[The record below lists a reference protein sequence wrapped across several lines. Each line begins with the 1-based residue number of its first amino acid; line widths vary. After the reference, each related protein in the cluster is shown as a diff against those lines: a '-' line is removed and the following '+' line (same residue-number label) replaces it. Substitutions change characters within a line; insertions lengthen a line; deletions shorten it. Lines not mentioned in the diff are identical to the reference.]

1 MKKILFAALLS
12 AALLGGVPAFAQQTP
27 VTTANY
33 NLAEQFSPKK
43 INRMVYSTVIRPNW
57 FEKSD
62 KFWYEWRSSNGTEYF
77 VVDPVA
83 KTKKPIFNLENLA
96 MQLTEITHD
105 PFDAQHIPIKNLEL
119 KDDKTFTFD
128 IQSKMEVEKKVK
140 DKDKKKEDKAGEKGP
155 KKRPEME
162 KKVFHFEY
170 DLASG
175 RLTDVSDKE
184 PEKDFP
190 RWSNIAPDS
199 SCVVYAKGYDLYYTD
214 MANLRKLMEDEK
226 DSTVVEHRLTTDGT
240 KDCPYGG
247 NNYDGAGDRDST
259 KRYGVPAIWSPN
271 SRYFVLEKYDMSNI
285 KDMWV
290 INALSNPRPT
300 IETYKYQLPGE
311 PGPKSYMML
320 FDMQDKTN
328 RTLKVEAFK
337 DQNTSVSVKPRKNSD
352 RYKKFH
358 SYVWEGT
365 NDMFYLARMSRD
377 LHKLDIC
384 SLTLGADSAKVLIEE
399 RLNTYIDVTDF
410 NLVNGGK
417 EIIRMSEKNGWSHL
431 YLYSADG
438 TFKNAITKGSFH
450 VARIQEI
457 DDAARVVYFTAN
469 GYDKNENPYYAHLFR
484 VNFDGSGLKMLDPGD
499 FDHMVSVCDDAKYFL
514 TSASRVDTAPTNAL
528 YDTKGVKVMDLETA
542 DFSQLLLSG
551 YKFPETFK
559 VKAADGITDL
569 YGVMYKPFDFDSTK
583 LYPIIE
589 YVYPGPQTEA
599 TNYFWS
605 KGMNRIDRLAQMG
618 FIVITV
624 GNRGGHPDRSKW
636 YHNYGYGNMRDY
648 GLEDQK
654 VAVQQLAARYKWID
668 ITKVGIHGHSGGGFM
683 STAAILTYPDFYKVA
698 VSCAGNHDNS
708 IYNRWWSETHHG
720 VKELISEK
728 DTTFQYSVKT
738 NQELAKNLKGHLLL
752 VHGDIDNN
760 VSPANTIRV
769 VNALIRANKRFEM
782 LILPG
787 QRHGFGDM
795 DEYFFWRMADFYSRY
810 LIGDFQ
816 NSVDI
821 PQMNND

>member
-1 MKKILFAALLS
+1 MKKTLFAAVAAVALLS
-12 AALLGGVPAFAQQTP
+12 IAPAFAQQTP
-27 VTTANY
+27 VTEANY
-33 NLAEQFSPKK
+33 DMAERYSGKK
-43 INRMVYSTVIRPNW
+43 INRMVRSLIVNPNW

-62 KFWYEWRSSNGTEYF
+62 RFWYEWRTSDGTEYYI
-77 VVDPVA
+77 VDPVA
-83 KTKKPIFNLENLA
+83 KTKKPIFNLEELA

-105 PFDAQHIPIKNLEL
+105 PFDAQHIPIQKLKL

-140 DKDKKKEDKAGEKGP
+140 AKKSEDADTAKKAEP

-162 KKVFHFEY
+162 KKLFHFEY

-175 RLTDVSDKE
+175 RLTDVSDRE
-184 PEKDFP
+184 EEKDFP
-190 RWSNIAPDS
+190 RWANIAPDS
-199 SCVVYAKGYDLYYTD
+199 SYVVYAKGYDIYYTD
-214 MANLRKLMEDEK
+214 MSNLRKFMEDEK
-226 DSTVVEHRLTTDGT
+226 DTTFVEHRLTTDGT
-240 KDCPYGG
+240 KDIPYGG

-259 KRYGVPAIWSPN
+259 KRYGLWAIWSPD
-271 SRYFVLEKYDMSNI
+271 SRHFVLEKYDMSGV
-285 KDMWV
+285 KDFWV

-300 IETYKYQLPGE
+300 LETYKYQLPGE
-311 PGPKSYMML
+311 PGPKSYLML
-320 FDMQDKTN
+320 FDMSDKSH
-328 RTLKVEAFK
+328 RTLKVDAFK
-337 DQNTSVSVKPRKNSD
+337 DQNTNVAVKPMKSRD
-352 RYKKFH
+352 RYKKYF

-384 SLTLGADSAKVLIEE
+384 SLSLGADSAKVLIEE
-399 RLNTYIDVTDF
+399 RLNTYIDVADF
-410 NLVNGGK
+410 RVVNNGK

-431 YLYSADG
+431 YLYGADG

-450 VARIQEI
+450 VSTIEEI
-457 DDAARVVYFTAN
+457 DEAARVVYFMAT
-469 GYDKNENPYYAHLFR
+469 GYNKNENPYYNHLFR
-484 VNFDGSGLKMLDPGD
+484 VNFDGTGLKMLDPGD
-499 FDHMVSVCDDAKYFL
+499 FDHKMSVSDDAKFFVS
-514 TSASRVDTAPTNAL
+514 SASRVDTTPTSTL
-528 YDTKGVKVMDLETA
+528 YDTKGVKIMDLETA
-542 DFSQLLLSG
+542 DFRELLASG

-589 YVYPGPQTEA
+589 YVYPGPQVEA

-605 KGMNRIDRLAQMG
+605 RGMNRIDRLAQIG

-636 YHNYGYGNMRDY
+636 YHNYGYGNLRDY

-654 VAVQQLAARYKWID
+654 VAVQQLAARHKYID
-668 ITKVGIHGHSGGGFM
+668 INKVGIHGHSGGGFM

-728 DTTFQYSVKT
+728 DTTFQYSIKT

-810 LIGDFQ
+810 LIGDYQ